1 MACERRKL
9 SKAVRAIGLLSKAT
23 ASSKSKDMAS
33 ASLSIALAKSSG
45 LEAGTKSLDLIQA
58 PVLKLLRYFR
68 ASSKETTS
76 ANCLSISNK
85 DMA

>member
-1 MACERRKL
+1 MAFERRKL
-9 SKAVRAIGLLSKAT
+9 SKAVRAIALLSLAT

-33 ASLSIALAKSSG
+33 ASLCIALAKSSG

-58 PVLKLLRYFR
+58 PVPKLLRYFR
-68 ASSKETTS
+68 VSSRETTS
-76 ANCLSISNK
+76 ANCRSISNK